1 MSALAGDPNPT
12 GGPPE
17 PSSEDFERLR
27 VAAGWA
33 RFAAIAGFVVSLL
46 LALVMVAT
54 TLKRWMPVAQT
65 AYAIATTVVSTIAVG
80 GAAGLVWAFAQNVS
94 LFFVE
99 GEPAL
104 ARAFR
109 RLRYFFIVWT
119 LFTAY
124 NAVTTLYWFF
134 ARR

>member
-1 MSALAGDPNPT
+1 MSAFAGDPNAT

-17 PSSEDFERLR
+17 LSSEDCERLR

-54 TLKRWMPVAQT
+54 LRRLMPVAQT
-65 AYAIATTVVSTIAVG
+65 AYSIATTVVTTAAVG
-80 GAAGLVWAFAQNVS
+80 GAAGLVWAFARNVT
-94 LFFVE
+94 LFFAE

-109 RLRYFFIVWT
+109 RLRHFFVLWT

-124 NAVTTLYWFF
+124 NAITTLVWFF